1 MEKRKGIV
9 FRILRMGG
17 KLLPVRFN
25 VKDRL
30 FRFIFEE
37 DREALLQLYNA
48 LNNTDYAD
56 SSALKIMTVKNVI
69 YLSMKNDL
77 AFVIAGVLNLYE
89 QQSTFNPNM
98 PVRFFIYLGEEY
110 QKVIAE
116 QGKEKLYGRGL
127 LKLPAPRCV
136 VFYNGGRDAPEEQI
150 LKLSDAFEQ
159 PQEEPDVELKVRML
173 NINFGHNKELMEKC
187 HRLWEYAYFVEQINQ
202 GLREGLGV
210 KRAVN
215 HAVEHCIDRGVLDDI
230 LTESRMEVIGML
242 LYEYDERKVMK
253 YLRKESREEGRKEG
267 MEQGIKA
274 LIEYGQELGASR
286 EKTLGQ
292 LVLKCSLTPQ
302 KAEEYME
309 KYWK

>member
-1 MEKRKGIV
+1 MPGWEPPCPGIWW
-9 FRILRMGG
+9 I
-17 KLLPVRFN
+17 
-25 VKDRL
+25 
-30 FRFIFEE
+30 
-37 DREALLQLYNA
+37 
-48 LNNTDYAD
+48 LNN
-56 SSALKIMTVKNVI
+56 LK
-69 YLSMKNDL
+69 
-77 AFVIAGVLNLYE
+77 
-89 QQSTFNPNM
+89 
-98 PVRFFIYLGEEY
+98 
-110 QKVIAE
+110 
-116 QGKEKLYGRGL
+116 
-127 LKLPAPRCV
+127 
-136 VFYNGGRDAPEEQI
+136 
-150 LKLSDAFEQ
+150 
-159 PQEEPDVELKVRML
+159 
-173 NINFGHNKELMEKC
+173 NK
-187 HRLWEYAYFVEQINQ
+187 INQ

-253 YLRKESREEGRKEG
+253 YLRKESREEG